1 MNKFRVINDH
11 DNMRIDRWFRKNK
24 FNFPQ
29 ALIEK
34 SLRVGDIR
42 LNRRKVKSS
51 KKIHT
56 NDLIEI
62 YNLDL
67 SFKENKTKFVPSKKL
82 LNENEKSIIFDN
94 DDYIVL
100 NKPSGI
106 SVQGGTKSKKN
117 LIDIY
122 SKSKYFR
129 ECKPYTVHRLDKDT
143 SGLLIIGKNRKTA
156 QFFTSL
162 FRLRK
167 IHKTYIALLKGE
179 IYKSNGIWS
188 HFLEKEENDKKII
201 EKAITNFKVLD
212 KNNGYTLIELKPI
225 TGRKHQLRKQS
236 AILGYPIVGD
246 TKYSTLFKKT
256 KNLMLH
262 SFTLKF
268 ILNGKKMSYKAS
280 IPDYFQKILK
290 TNNLDF

>member
-34 SLRVGDIR
+34 SLRVGDIK
-42 LNRRKVKSS
+42 LNRKKVKSS

-67 SFKENKTKFVPSKKL
+67 SFKENKKKFIPSKKI

-94 DDYIVL
+94 DDFIVL

-122 SKSKYFR
+122 SKSKYFK
-129 ECKPYTVHRLDKDT
+129 ESKPYTVHRLDKDT

-179 IYKSNGIWS
+179 IDKSNGIWC
-188 HFLEKEENDKKII
+188 HFLKKEENNKKIT
-201 EKAITNFKVLD
+201 EKAVTNFKILD
-212 KNNGYTLIELKPI
+212 KNNGYTLVELKPI